1 MRGHR
6 VKTAA
11 AALVALA
18 AAGCAS
24 TATPRV
30 GYGGPPPL
38 FEYQDGYVEDRS
50 PHGPLPAW
58 AYEPAIVG
66 SKRYYWIPG
75 SPEWYTFTGPQG
87 PAGRAGPAGPQGP
100 RGSQGRPV
108 RSGRQELR
116 ALVDRKERQ
125 VGWSSRVTERRE
137 IRGSKSASGSGC
149 PLLARRCFFGRTPVR
164 PGARGGPVAPCP
176 MRGVG
181 RAARIRRFRRGA
193 RRAPGSGAARSD
205 RIPGTP
211 PPRRRSSRRSRPPAR
226 AFPTREAASW
236 PWDSFPPTSRAHAK
250 PAGSRGDQALV
261 VRSGYRCGSEPVDM
275 LTCSAM

>member
-6 VKTAA
+6 VKTTA

-100 RGSQGRPV
+100 RG
-108 RSGRQELR
+108 
-116 ALVDRKERQ
+116 
-125 VGWSSRVTERRE
+125 
-137 IRGSKSASGSGC
+137 
-149 PLLARRCFFGRTPVR
+149 LA
-164 PGARGGPVAPCP
+164 
-176 MRGVG
+176 
-181 RAARIRRFRRGA
+181 
-193 RRAPGSGAARSD
+193 GAARSD

-236 PWDSFPPTSRAHAK
+236 PWDSFPPTSRATSRAHAK

-261 VRSGYRCGSEPVDM
+261 VGSGYRCGSEPVAM
-275 LTCSAM
+275 LTRSAM

>member
-11 AALVALA
+11 AALMALA

-100 RGSQGRPV
+100 RGLAGAAGPLGP
-108 RSGRQELR
+108 SGI
-116 ALVDRKERQ
+116 A
-125 VGWSSRVTERRE
+125 
-137 IRGSKSASGSGC
+137 
-149 PLLARRCFFGRTPVR
+149 
-164 PGARGGPVAPCP
+164 GARGPEGAS
-176 MRGVG
+176 G
-181 RAARIRRFRRGA
+181 R
-193 RRAPGSGAARSD
+193 
-205 RIPGTP
+205 
-211 PPRRRSSRRSRPPAR
+211 
-226 AFPTREAASW
+226 
-236 PWDSFPPTSRAHAK
+236 
-250 PAGSRGDQALV
+250 LV
-261 VRSGYRCGSEPVDM
+261 VESH
-275 LTCSAM
+275 